1 MAFSIFIEL
10 GVNHHNQFWKIF
22 ITTHSTLPSL
32 AVTSQ
37 SFLNPF
43 PRQPIV
49 YFLPLHICLFWTFHM
64 SRSYNVTFCDWT
76 NLLSILFLRFIS
88 VAADM
93 NISFFLLSNNISLY
107 EYTTFYLLLVGRHL
121 DC

>member
-1 MAFSIFIEL
+1 
-10 GVNHHNQFWKIF
+10 
-22 ITTHSTLPSL
+22 
-32 AVTSQ
+32 
-37 SFLNPF
+37 
-43 PRQPIV
+43 
-49 YFLPLHICLFWTFHM
+49 M

-107 EYTTFYLLLVGRHL
+107 EYITFYLLLVGRHL

>member
-1 MAFSIFIEL
+1 
-10 GVNHHNQFWKIF
+10 
-22 ITTHSTLPSL
+22 
-32 AVTSQ
+32 
-37 SFLNPF
+37 
-43 PRQPIV
+43 
-49 YFLPLHICLFWTFHM
+49 M